1 MEGWMQAMAAAGES
15 GEVDAES
22 GKSMNMGSMDS
33 AYGGRGGNG
42 EGLGWVVSASVSTT
56 GETSLPGSLLLIPM
70 SEQAYIDDI
79 L

>member
-33 AYGGRGGNG
+33 AYGGRGGDG
-42 EGLGWVVSASVSTT
+42 EGLG
-56 GETSLPGSLLLIPM
+56 
-70 SEQAYIDDI
+70 
-79 L
+79 